1 MVLPMVSQNIST
13 TGENTKRVKTYINER
28 GDTMVSMHYE
38 DARILLRDVLY
49 YEFTDSLLREYKAL
63 DTLNTN
69 KITLQKSL
77 IDNLSQEKMNLETM
91 VTNLELVI
99 ANKDTEMVFKDD
111 IIKQQKK
118 EIRKQKFLKVV
129 GFIGTVVV
137 PIIVLI
143 AVL

>member
-13 TGENTKRVKTYINER
+13 TGETTKRVKTYINEQ

-49 YEFTDSLLREYKAL
+49 YEFTDSLFREYKAL

-77 IDNLSQEKMNLETM
+77 IDNLNQEKMNLETM

-118 EIRKQKFLKVV
+118 EIRKQKFLKIV
-129 GFIGTVVV
+129 GFVGTVVV

>member
-1 MVLPMVSQNIST
+1 MVLPMASQNIST
-13 TGENTKRVKTYINER
+13 TGE
-28 GDTMVSMHYE
+28 
-38 DARILLRDVLY
+38 
-49 YEFTDSLLREYKAL
+49 FTDSLFREYKAL

-77 IDNLSQEKMNLETM
+77 IDNLNQEKMNLETM

-118 EIRKQKFLKVV
+118 EIRKQKFLKIV
-129 GFIGTVVV
+129 GFVGTVVV

>member
-1 MVLPMVSQNIST
+1 
-13 TGENTKRVKTYINER
+13 
-28 GDTMVSMHYE
+28 MHYE
-38 DARILLRDVLY
+38 DARLLLKDVLY
-49 YEFTDSLLREYKAL
+49 YEFTDSLLTEYKKR
-63 DTLNTN
+63 DTLNTG

-77 IDNLSQEKMNLETM
+77 IDNLSKEKMNLETM
-91 VTNLELVI
+91 IANLEDVI
-99 ANKDTEMVFKDD
+99 ANKDTAMELQAD

-129 GFIGTVVV
+129 GFIGTIAT

>member
-13 TGENTKRVKTYINER
+13 TGETTKRVNTYINER